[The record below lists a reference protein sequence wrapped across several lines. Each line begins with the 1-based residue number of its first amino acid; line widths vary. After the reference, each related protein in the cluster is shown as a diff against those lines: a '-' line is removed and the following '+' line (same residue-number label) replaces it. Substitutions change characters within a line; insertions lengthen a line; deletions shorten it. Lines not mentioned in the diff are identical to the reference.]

1 MYHNKTN
8 DKLHKKTVSEHLL
21 PSNKNNNSREYVI
34 HSFKIHIENGE
45 IVLTLRVKRFDR
57 PSADLDHGGG
67 GGGGEL
73 GPKYYWAETLRRP
86 RAPSLLSRICTG

>member
-1 MYHNKTN
+1 M
-8 DKLHKKTVSEHLL
+8 SEHLL

-57 PSADLDHGGG
+57 PSADLDHAMITVVGGG
-67 GGGGEL
+67 DL